1 TTKPNAI
8 NARLVR
14 VHASRVRSAAK
25 NTRGSFRSDMGQLP
39 DSPEHA
45 TRIATACLRTGWTGA
60 ESPGRLVII
69 DNLYYRTTLPR
80 RNAHHASTLLPS
92 PGRRHHRQRRPVA
105 RSPARPDA
113 PTMAE
118 LVRQPD
124 RAATGHALSTR
135 RRRHPGLAARQ
146 PGHSALFRRQPLV
159 QRRGADRQYPDLA
172 EIG

>member
-1 TTKPNAI
+1 MNATPIQNATGLWNSAARSGNTICRNTLARSTTKPNAI

-69 DNLYYRTTLPR
+69 DNLYYRTTL
-80 RNAHHASTLLPS
+80 
-92 PGRRHHRQRRPVA
+92 
-105 RSPARPDA
+105 
-113 PTMAE
+113 
-118 LVRQPD
+118 
-124 RAATGHALSTR
+124 
-135 RRRHPGLAARQ
+135 
-146 PGHSALFRRQPLV
+146 
-159 QRRGADRQYPDLA
+159 
-172 EIG
+172 